1 MTIAPHAFYNC
12 VSLSIIDFSACN
24 SACRLGIYQDNI
36 DLNQISVIVKD
47 EFYEQQKKLESPFIN
62 IIKQSDLALTKA
74 LEEVNVFQSADIMK
88 SIYMLQLAKKNI
100 LEVDLLKAINTIL
113 KFLEK
118 KYNITSEMYNSFKQA
133 FDKYNTLKEAKNE

>member
-1 MTIAPHAFYNC
+1 MLIEPHAFYNC
-12 VSLSIIDFSACN
+12 LSLKTIDFTACD

-62 IIKQSDLALTKA
+62 IIKKSDLALAKS
-74 LEEVNVFQSADIMK
+74 LEEVNTFQYADIMK

-113 KFLEK
+113 KFLEN

-133 FDKYNTLKEAKNE
+133 FDKYNTLKKAKNE

>member
-62 IIKQSDLALTKA
+62 IIKQSDLALIKA
-74 LEEVNVFQSADIMK
+74 LEEVNAFQYADIMK

-133 FDKYNTLKEAKNE
+133 FDKYNTLKKAKNE